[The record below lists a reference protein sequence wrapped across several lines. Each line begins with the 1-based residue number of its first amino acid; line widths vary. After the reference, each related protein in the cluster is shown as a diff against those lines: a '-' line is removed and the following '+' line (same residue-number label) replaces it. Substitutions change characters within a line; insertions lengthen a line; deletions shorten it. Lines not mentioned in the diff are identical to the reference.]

1 MDGNPFLKI
10 QSLGR
15 ALMLP
20 IAVLP
25 VAGIL
30 LRLGQPDVFNIKLLA
45 DAGGTIFDNL
55 PLLFAIGVAVGFAKD
70 NNGVAALAGAIGYLI
85 ETAIMKD
92 IDPKLNMGV
101 LSGIIAGVAAGLLY
115 NRFKDIKLPEYL
127 AFFGGKRFVPIA
139 TGLVCVVLGIVFGYA
154 WQPVQHVIDAAGQ
167 WLTTAGALGAFVFG
181 VLNRL
186 LLVTGLHHIINSL
199 TWFVF
204 GNFTT
209 PAGEIVHG
217 DLHRFFAG
225 DPTAG
230 TFMTGFFP
238 VMMFG
243 LPAACLAMLHE
254 APKER
259 RAVVGGLLLSMALTS
274 FLTGVTEPIEYTFMF
289 LAPVLYVIHALLTG
303 LSLAVCQL
311 LGVKLG
317 FTFSAGA
324 IDYVLNY
331 GLSTKGWIAIP
342 LGLVYGVV
350 YYGLFRFFIRT
361 FNMATP
367 GREPETDDAADA
379 TEAADASAGLG
390 VPAGAA
396 AAAAPRAQR
405 YIAALGG
412 AGNLSVVDACTT
424 RLRLSVVDPAQVSEA
439 ALKAAGARGVLKRG
453 GSSVQVI
460 IGPEADL
467 IADEI
472 RTTIGRG
479 AVIAP
484 AAAAAAAAPAVPGAP
499 ATSATSTAPA
509 TSAALATPAAT
520 PATAAAAPTASIA
533 NPPAVADAGPLDPEP
548 AHWLAAFGGAGNVVS
563 LDAIAT
569 TRLRVVVRDPS
580 VLDRQRLASL
590 HVTWVAADT
599 FHVVC
604 GSAAQR
610 YAQQLGA
617 RLPATGV
624 RTGGGAAPQ
633 PA

>member
-1 MDGNPFLKI
+1 MEDRMDGNPFLKI

-30 LRLGQPDVFNIKLLA
+30 LRLGQQDVLNIKMIA
-45 DAGGTIFDNL
+45 DAGGAIFDNL

-85 ETAIMKD
+85 EVAIMKD

-101 LSGIIAGVAAGLLY
+101 LSGIIAGVVAGLLY
-115 NRFKDIKLPEYL
+115 NRYKDIKLPDYL
-127 AFFGGKRFVPIA
+127 AFFGGKRFVPII
-139 TGLVCVVLGIVFGYA
+139 TGLACVVLGVVFGYA
-154 WQPVQHVIDAAGQ
+154 WQPVQHAIDAIGQ
-167 WLTTAGALGAFVFG
+167 WLLTAGAIGTFVYGF
-181 VLNRL
+181 LNRL

-199 TWFVF
+199 VWFVF
-204 GNFTT
+204 GTFT
-209 PAGEIVHG
+209 PASGGAAVTG

-225 DPTAG
+225 DPAAG
-230 TFMTGFFP
+230 GFMAGFFP
-238 VMMFG
+238 IMMFG
-243 LPAACLAMLHE
+243 LPAACLAMFHE

-259 RAVVGGLLLSMALTS
+259 RAIVGGLLFSMALTS
-274 FLTGVTEPIEYTFMF
+274 FLTGVTEPIEFSFMF
-289 LAPVLYVIHALLTG
+289 LAPVLYVIHAVLTG
-303 LSLAVCQL
+303 LSLAICQL

-342 LGLVYGVV
+342 LGLAYGVA
-350 YYGLFRFFIRT
+350 YYGLFRFFIRK

-367 GREPETDDAADA
+367 GREPAGADA
-379 TEAADASAGLG
+379 QAQSFASGGFVA
-390 VPAGAA
+390 PTAGASV
-396 AAAAPRAQR
+396 PRAQR

-412 AGNLSVVDACTT
+412 AANLSVVDACTT
-424 RLRLSVVDPAQVSEA
+424 RLRLSVVDPDKVSEA
-439 ALKAAGARGVLKRG
+439 DLRTIGARGVLKRG

-472 RTTIGRG
+472 RSTLGSG
-479 AVIAP
+479 ATSFPATATATAAP
-484 AAAAAAAAPAVPGAP
+484 AAAA
-499 ATSATSTAPA
+499 
-509 TSAALATPAAT
+509 
-520 PATAAAAPTASIA
+520 TAAGAQ
-533 NPPAVADAGPLDPEP
+533 AGPLDPEP
-548 AHWLAAFGGAGNVVS
+548 TRWLAVFGGATNVAS
-563 LDAIAT
+563 LDAVAA

-580 VLDRQRLASL
+580 AVDRQRLATL
-590 HVTWVAADT
+590 DVAWVASDT
-599 FHVVC
+599 FHIVC
-604 GSAAQR
+604 GPSAPR
-610 YAQQLGA
+610 YAQQLAA
-617 RLPATGV
+617 RLPSSD
-624 RTGGGAAPQ
+624 GGAAAQ

>member
-30 LRLGQPDVFNIKLLA
+30 LRLGQSDVLNIKMIA
-45 DAGGTIFDNL
+45 DAGGAVFDNL

-101 LSGIIAGVAAGLLY
+101 LSGIIAGIVAGLLY
-115 NRFKDIKLPEYL
+115 NRYKDIKLPDYL
-127 AFFGGKRFVPIA
+127 AFFGGKRFVPIV
-139 TGLVCVVLGIVFGYA
+139 TGLVCVVLGIVFGYI
-154 WQPVQHVIDAAGQ
+154 WGPIQNVIDAAGH
-167 WLTTAGALGAFVFG
+167 WLTTAGAIGAFVYGF
-181 VLNRL
+181 LNRL

-199 TWFVF
+199 AWFVF
-204 GNFTT
+204 GTFTPPGGGAPVT
-209 PAGEIVHG
+209 G

-230 TFMTGFFP
+230 GFMAGFFP
-238 VMMFG
+238 IMMFG
-243 LPAACLAMLHE
+243 LPAACLAMFHE
-254 APKER
+254 APKAR
-259 RAVVGGLLLSMALTS
+259 RAVVGGLLFSMALTS
-274 FLTGVTEPIEYTFMF
+274 FLTGVTEPIEFSFMF
-289 LAPVLYVIHALLTG
+289 LAPVLYVIHAVLTG
-303 LSLAVCQL
+303 LSLAICQL

-342 LGLVYGVV
+342 LGLAYAVA
-350 YYGLFRFFIRT
+350 YYALFRFFIRK

-367 GREPETDDAADA
+367 GREPAGDAPLAAD
-379 TEAADASAGLG
+379 SLG
-390 VPAGAA
+390 GPAGAA
-396 AAAAPRAQR
+396 GGFAAAQVAGDAAAPRALR

-412 AGNLSVVDACTT
+412 AANLTTVDACTT
-424 RLRLSVVDPAQVSEA
+424 RLRLSVVDPEQVSEA
-439 ALKAAGARGVLKRG
+439 NLRAIGARGVLKRG

-472 RTTIGRG
+472 RSAIGSG
-479 AVIAP
+479 DAPAAAPAATP
-484 AAAAAAAAPAVPGAP
+484 AAAAAAPGGE
-499 ATSATSTAPA
+499 
-509 TSAALATPAAT
+509 
-520 PATAAAAPTASIA
+520 
-533 NPPAVADAGPLDPEP
+533 AGPLDPDP
-548 AHWLAAFGGAGNVVS
+548 MRWLAVFGGAANVAS
-563 LDAIAT
+563 LDAVAA

-580 VLDRQRLASL
+580 AVDRDRLAS
-590 HVTWVAADT
+590 VDVAWVSTDT
-599 FHVVC
+599 FHIIC
-604 GSAAQR
+604 GSSAAR
-610 YAQQLGA
+610 YAQQMSA
-617 RLPATGV
+617 RLPPA
-624 RTGGGAAPQ
+624 GGAAEQ